1 MKTIP
6 AHHSRHIAS
15 HSQRLNHPGILGNVS
30 FPILLLASLLRTKL
44 IHGHSAYKNSFL
56 GGKAPNYQPLSCRTG
71 FAIWLV
77 SIVGTPCE
85 FTWHRPQGHKGN
97 LSIDCPEHIVCG
109 AYEQPCSV
117 YKERQLLHTRK
128 WIFVGRFGFRS
139 SSDMRPMQ
147 YSWSCECL
155 Q

>member
-30 FPILLLASLLRTKL
+30 FPILLLLASLLRTKR
-44 IHGHSAYKNSFL
+44 IHGHSGYKNSFL
-56 GGKAPNYQPLSCRTG
+56 GGKHRITNLCPAEQDLPYGWSPLWGLLANSP
-71 FAIWLV
+71 
-77 SIVGTPCE
+77 GTDRKV
-85 FTWHRPQGHKGN
+85 TK
-97 LSIDCPEHIVCG
+97 
-109 AYEQPCSV
+109 EQPCGV

-128 WIFVGRFGFRS
+128 WILVGRFGFRS
-139 SSDMRPMQ
+139 SSDMRSMQ